1 MARPARAFTRGQ
13 QARIIRDAARR
24 NGISAR
30 TVWGVFGTETNF
42 GKGTRRSSAG
52 AVGDLQFLPST
63 ARSMHIDPLDFK
75 QAADGAARYLKQFK
89 GRGLAGMLS
98 AYNAGPGGAIQPQ
111 YVRSV
116 RQNAKTFPSKVGGS
130 TSDMAGGGGGGGGAV
145 TSTRGLPQPG
155 GTGAADLL
163 SALIAPPTPRVPSGL
178 GLPEP
183 AFSARSRVPMPQ
195 TPLKLDVPSSG
206 APEPPRDFNSLLN
219 LATTVQGGD
228 VPHTTVSGGSG
239 GGVSVGGVPS
249 AGTGRVKVAGSAN
262 RAGHGIQRGTM
273 RFLERVAGAAGET
286 ITVGTGTNHNR
297 LTVDGN
303 VSDHWDGHAGDIP
316 VPVDSGQGDH
326 IAAAALVSAGVP
338 ERRAR
343 AMAQRG
349 GLYTLNWH
357 GHRIQVIWK
366 TNQGGNHHNHVH
378 VSFR

>member
-1 MARPARAFTRGQ
+1 
-13 QARIIRDAARR
+13 
-24 NGISAR
+24 
-30 TVWGVFGTETNF
+30 
-42 GKGTRRSSAG
+42 
-52 AVGDLQFLPST
+52 
-63 ARSMHIDPLDFK
+63 
-75 QAADGAARYLKQFK
+75 
-89 GRGLAGMLS
+89 
-98 AYNAGPGGAIQPQ
+98 
-111 YVRSV
+111 
-116 RQNAKTFPSKVGGS
+116 
-130 TSDMAGGGGGGGGAV
+130 
-145 TSTRGLPQPG
+145 
-155 GTGAADLL
+155 
-163 SALIAPPTPRVPSGL
+163 LIAPPTPRVPSGL

-249 AGTGRVKVAGSAN
+249 GGTGRVKVAGSAN